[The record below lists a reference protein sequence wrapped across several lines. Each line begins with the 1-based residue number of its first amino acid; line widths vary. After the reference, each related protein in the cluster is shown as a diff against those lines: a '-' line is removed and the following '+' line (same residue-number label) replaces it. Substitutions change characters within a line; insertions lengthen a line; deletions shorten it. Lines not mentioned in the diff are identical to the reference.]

1 MGWIKRNLFFV
12 IGSVIAL
19 VLLGMA
25 GFYTYK
31 SWSANRDAMSNLQS
45 AYSQLQND
53 KNQNP
58 TPSQENIAAAEQQD
72 QQLRDWITQAQ
83 AHFEPIAPIPNPP
96 DGVITKEE
104 FAGTLRKT
112 IYQMQQEAVNDNVE
126 LPPDYGFS
134 FAAERNLDVFAPG
147 SLNPLASHL
156 GEVKAL
162 CEILFSANVNA
173 LDGIQRESVSDNDT
187 AGPQSDYLTDKTRA
201 TDTVTVTPYM
211 VTFRC
216 FSTDL
221 ANVLSKMASSD
232 YGFVVTGVNVMPA
245 GASAA
250 SGGDNGNG
258 GGGNGA
264 MPAYPVG
271 KGGLQTVL
279 DEQLLRVTMGVEV
292 VKLNKQ

>member
-1 MGWIKRNLFFV
+1 MGWIKRNLFFA

-19 VLLGMA
+19 ALLGLA
-25 GFYTYK
+25 GFYTFK
-31 SWSANRDAMSNLQS
+31 SWNHNRDAMGQLTS
-45 AYSQLQND
+45 AYSQLQTD
-53 KNQNP
+53 KSADP
-58 TPSQENIAAAEQQD
+58 TPSTNNIAAAEQQD

-83 AHFEPIAPIPNPP
+83 AHFLPIPPIPNPP

-112 IYQMQQEAVNDNVE
+112 IYQMQQEAANANVD

-134 FAAERNLDVFAPG
+134 FGAERTLDVFSPG

-162 CEILFSANVNA
+162 CEILFAANVNA
-173 LDGIQRESVSDNDT
+173 LDGIQRESVSDNDA
-187 AGPQSDYLTDKTRA
+187 AGPQSDFLTDKTRT
-201 TDTVTVTPYM
+201 TDTATITPYL

-221 ANVLSKMASSD
+221 ANVISKMASSD
-232 YGFVVTGVNVMPA
+232 NGFVVTGINVMPA

-250 SGGDNGNG
+250 PDGTT
-258 GGGNGA
+258 
-264 MPAYPVG
+264 PTYPVG